1 LRASCRDADLQ
12 LRPRFRQT
20 ILVPK
25 SGQHHQSDQGGSSDS
40 NEAVA
45 YIASV
50 RQERLSAKEKGR
62 GAAAFL

>member
-1 LRASCRDADLQ
+1 
-12 LRPRFRQT
+12 
-20 ILVPK
+20 VPK
-25 SGQHHQSDQGGSSDS
+25 SGQHHQSDQGGLSDS